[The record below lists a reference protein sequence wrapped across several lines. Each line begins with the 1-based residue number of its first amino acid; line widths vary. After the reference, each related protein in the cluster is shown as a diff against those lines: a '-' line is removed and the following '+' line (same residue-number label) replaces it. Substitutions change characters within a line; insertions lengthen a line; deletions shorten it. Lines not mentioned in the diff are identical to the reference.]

1 MQIASLIKEGRA
13 SEEIAK
19 KLVVSKKTVDFH
31 RANIRKKLG
40 LKTETGEKINLV
52 IYLASHW

>member
-1 MQIASLIKEGRA
+1 MQIASLIKEGRS

-19 KLVVSKKTVDFH
+19 TLVVSKKTVDFH

-40 LKTETGEKINLV
+40 LHAETGERTNLMSS
-52 IYLASHW
+52 LLSHL

>member
-1 MQIASLIKEGRA
+1 MQIASLIKEGRS

-19 KLVVSKKTVDFH
+19 TLVVSKKTVDFH

-40 LKTETGEKINLV
+40 LHTETGERTNLMS
-52 IYLASHW
+52 YLQSHH